1 MYDERVSYMYLS
13 TIFDFF
19 LLLDIQ
25 VDCFSAS
32 ISVSGVCDLVLV
44 SSM

>member
-1 MYDERVSYMYLS
+1 MMNVYPIYIYLQYL
-13 TIFDFF
+13 IFF
-19 LLLDIQ
+19 LLDIQ
-25 VDCFSAS
+25 VDRFSAS